1 MEKPKLF
8 EAAENRNRFLETAK
22 EYQRQLGLKTQD
34 WIVAKNLACLE
45 FHCEAFCISDKLR
58 HSRALAG
65 FASLVRT
72 TEYGSVEVSVKV
84 EDGVAQAA
92 RFNLFCHPFDKAGFT
107 STILTFF
114 DDVARSEEVHLD
126 TGHIKELLDGGVD
139 FGRVSRMVC
148 GIDLRAERRLSR
160 LKLWFFADNEPG
172 RTGNPVEHALTM
184 RGAGPLFRT
193 LHLHPGLL
201 FGYDLRFDGTTALKL
216 YPDITGDEFASLAIR
231 SRLSAVL
238 AEHSTRS
245 PVERCVPSRGQSNA
259 ARQRGRGPVIADPDR
274 PIGYFQPR
282 HAQTRNGA
290 NVEAVNASDIVDLLL
305 ERHPGNNGID
315 LFLDFRGTQRG
326 RLSHQSLSQKSN
338 ENHN

>member
-72 TEYGSVEVSVKV
+72 TEYSSVEVSVKV

-238 AEHSTRS
+238 SKRS
-245 PVERCVPSRGQSNA
+245 LEAMEQANWTHLYLSSRNTDTMLQFHPREPDEFLA
-259 ARQRGRGPVIADPDR
+259 HWLPHPLARHIHRTYANCPMLDMVVSVPDR
-274 PIGYFQPR
+274 
-282 HAQTRNGA
+282 
-290 NVEAVNASDIVDLLL
+290 EL
-305 ERHPGNNGID
+305 ERKAIENFALYYMPADAPQN
-315 LFLDFRGTQRG
+315 FL
-326 RLSHQSLSQKSN
+326 SPA
-338 ENHN
+338 